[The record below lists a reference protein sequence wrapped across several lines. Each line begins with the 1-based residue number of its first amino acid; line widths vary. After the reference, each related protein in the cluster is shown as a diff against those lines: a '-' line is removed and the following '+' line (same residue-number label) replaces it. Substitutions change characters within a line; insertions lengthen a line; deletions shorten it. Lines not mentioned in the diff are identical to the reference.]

1 MEQTTG
7 RTFTLAADGDTA
19 EVEVHG
25 ACHFHVS
32 GNFGGGTCKLRIE
45 DNRMTGATIIPG
57 IDYKIWAFQTDG
69 MRILRH
75 TWPFNAAR
83 VPAVTGTTIASP
95 CTAVAPP
102 RFTRTVAS
110 FRSIRRSSSR
120 GRT

>member
-45 DNRMTGATIIPG
+45 DNDGTFRDISNASHTTAADQIVRFPQRSRSVVKANLSGATTPS
-57 IDYKIWAFQTDG
+57 
-69 MRILRH
+69 L
-75 TWPFNAAR
+75 
-83 VPAVTGTTIASP
+83 
-95 CTAVAPP
+95 
-102 RFTRTVAS
+102 TVM
-110 FRSIRRSSSR
+110 IR
-120 GRT
+120 GEIF